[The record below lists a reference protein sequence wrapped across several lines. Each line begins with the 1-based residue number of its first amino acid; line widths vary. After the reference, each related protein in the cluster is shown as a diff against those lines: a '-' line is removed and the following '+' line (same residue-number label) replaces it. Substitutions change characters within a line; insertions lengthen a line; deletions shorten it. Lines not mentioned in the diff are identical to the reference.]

1 MGIVT
6 TVNELDRYYHELLAH
21 NVSFHSHAKNAGY
34 DTVHAVAPGGFSI
47 ELNGEFESAALN
59 AAHNPFDYCT
69 WDTEAPRQDEAKP
82 DFDACDIDV

>member
-1 MGIVT
+1 MT

-47 ELNGEFESAALN
+47 ELNGEFESDELKVDN
-59 AAHNPFDYCT
+59 AFDWCT
-69 WDTEAPRQDEAKP
+69 WDTESTPKIPP
-82 DFDACDIDV
+82 DFQGCRARW